1 MVWYTE
7 GRSLTLNILA
17 QIFIG
22 FYSIQWLSNLPDIFI
37 EIHIN
42 PGRYTEVS
50 VLFVLGFALFLNLA
64 WTGAIEAILS
74 LQPYSISHI
83 R

>member
-1 MVWYTE
+1 M
-7 GRSLTLNILA
+7 LDILA
-17 QIFIG
+17 QIFIR

-37 EIHIN
+37 EIHLN

-50 VLFVLGFALFLNLA
+50 VLFILGFAPFLNLA
-64 WTGAIEAILS
+64 RIGAIEAILS
-74 LQPYSISHI
+74 LQPHTVSHV